1 MKFTKGIFNIDLQL
15 KDLSENGNAGEYN
28 TVDQTIYID
37 YKYIKSV
44 IEDKQHFLKELRRI
58 MIHELTHFFDFNCWK
73 SWSYKEDNPHEHL
86 ATFNETFVEHIID
99 FADDMCKW
107 MLAQDKD
114 STKTTVKKDIK
125 KKI

>member
-28 TVDQTIYID
+28 TIDQTIYID

-44 IEDKQHFLKELRRI
+44 IEDKKHFIKELRRI

-86 ATFNETFVEHIID
+86 STFNETFVEHIVD
-99 FADDMCKW
+99 FADEMCK
-107 MLAQDKD
+107 
-114 STKTTVKKDIK
+114 
-125 KKI
+125 